1 MNTRTNWA
9 ALAGMALILAIP
21 VARGQVS
28 SNSSL
33 TGKYFFRHVLFAT
46 SGSGSLT
53 DARSASGTL
62 TFDGNGGFTFTA
74 QQIAGTTA
82 AAPLAGSGS
91 YTVKPGG
98 FVTLTNPQKSGVTI
112 NARLGAQGLI
122 GSSTESGTTLFDL
135 LVAIPASAQT
145 MSAKSLSGTYYV
157 SILEFPNATS
167 GLARDAFFPMA
178 SDGNGNFGS
187 PNVTGDALNLNSKV
201 TSQIVTG
208 VTYAVSGDGSGTIT
222 FPIPSSGDVTSQLV
236 GGAKS
241 IYVSQDGSMFI
252 GGSLASGGHGL
263 MIGVKAYAN
272 NATNASWTGFYWGAG
287 LRMDSNGFE
296 AFSGSANSTGAGS
309 VVWYR
314 RLVLGAAVEDF
325 TPVHNYNLTPDGS
338 GTALGADVALAA
350 TGNAFVGS
358 GVQPG
363 DSAAYE
369 IYFGIR
375 MPAQSG
381 TGVFLN
387 PQGIFNAASF
397 APAGNPVSPGEFVTL
412 YGSGF

>member
-1 MNTRTNWA
+1 
-9 ALAGMALILAIP
+9 
-21 VARGQVS
+21 
-28 SNSSL
+28 
-33 TGKYFFRHVLFAT
+33 
-46 SGSGSLT
+46 
-53 DARSASGTL
+53 
-62 TFDGNGGFTFTA
+62 
-74 QQIAGTTA
+74 
-82 AAPLAGSGS
+82 
-91 YTVKPGG
+91 
-98 FVTLTNPQKSGVTI
+98 
-112 NARLGAQGLI
+112 
-122 GSSTESGTTLFDL
+122 
-135 LVAIPASAQT
+135 
-145 MSAKSLSGTYYV
+145 
-157 SILEFPNATS
+157 
-167 GLARDAFFPMA
+167 
-178 SDGNGNFGS
+178 
-187 PNVTGDALNLNSKV
+187 
-201 TSQIVTG
+201 
-208 VTYAVSGDGSGTIT
+208 
-222 FPIPSSGDVTSQLV
+222 
-236 GGAKS
+236 KS

-272 NATNASWTGFYWGAG
+272 NATNANWTGFYWGAG

-325 TPVHNYNLTPDGS
+325 TPVHSYNLTPDGS

-375 MPAQSG
+375 MPAQTG

-412 YGSGF
+412 YGSGFATQSATAQLPFPTTLAGVQVLVNNQSALLYRVDTALGRIDLVIPYEVTGQTATFVILASNGSKSNAVDILLASTSPGVFSQASNGIGAGSIRNSDNSINSPTNPVHPGDFVEIFLTGMGAVTPPVKDGFAAPTSQPLTTGPLDVYVGGAPANVVFQGLAPGFAGLYQINVQIPANVVLPTTSNAVPLAIQTAGAFTDLVDIAVTP